1 MRRSSS
7 IFKEDQIFI
16 EEENNSSDKVDMVEE
31 EQDGIGN
38 LVDLPKIMFI
48 NEECGNLKVMSERK
62 VQKFYK
68 PIDINSV
75 TNAID
80 KIEVSMIFLAVTFYL
95 GRL

>member
-48 NEECGNLKVMSERK
+48 NEECGNLKVVGYDGELARNNVRKKSSEVLQAYRH
-62 VQKFYK
+62 
-68 PIDINSV
+68 
-75 TNAID
+75 
-80 KIEVSMIFLAVTFYL
+80 
-95 GRL
+95 